1 MTINVMILAA
11 GMGTRLGRPHP
22 KSLTRLDDGRT
33 IMGQQHDN
41 LACAFGGDVRILTV
55 VGFKMESIVER
66 FPDSAFVYNELFD
79 QTNTSKS
86 LLKGLRAEGDGG
98 VLWMNADV
106 VFDPE
111 ILVRVRPLIQAD
123 QSFCVVNTSEVADE
137 EVKYRVGDDGAIT
150 AISKQVPTALAEG
163 EAVGINYVSSRD
175 RERLLQGLE
184 LVDDQEYF
192 EGGLEWAISQGARF
206 LPVDV
211 SDLAVVEV
219 DFPDDLTRANVEFAP
234 PAQFRGEPVRLSA

>member
-1 MTINVMILAA
+1 MTIQATILAA
-11 GMGTRLGRPHP
+11 GMGTRLGRPYP
-22 KSLTRLDDGRT
+22 KSLTHLSDGRT

-41 LACAFGGDVRILTV
+41 IATAFGDDVRLVTV
-55 VGFKMESIVER
+55 VGFKLEAIIES

-86 LLKGLRAEGDGG
+86 LLKGLHAHGEGG
-98 VLWMNADV
+98 VLWMNGDV

-111 ILVRVRPLIQAD
+111 ILRRVKPLIEAD

-137 EVKYRVGDDGAIT
+137 EVKYTVSADGGLS
-150 AISKQVPTALAEG
+150 AISKRVPTGIAEG
-163 EAVGINYVSSRD
+163 EAVGINFVSSTD
-175 RERLLQGLE
+175 RELLVHGLE

-192 EGGLEWAISQGARF
+192 EGGIEWAISQGARF

-211 SDLAVVEV
+211 SDLSAVEV
-219 DFPDDLTRANVEFAP
+219 DFPDDLARANREFAP
-234 PAQFRGEPVRLSA
+234 QILDEEPIAVSA